1 MLLLVWKEMYKDVGR
16 VLVLK
21 GGLQYY
27 YCITGEC
34 GTRLICVVGW
44 TLTLLASPSA
54 SVRQLS
60 SVIITSIF
68 SLCMDRG
75 HFGQKLSAGSPQ
87 KPQQQPPKVKQLV
100 YVHGA

>member
-1 MLLLVWKEMYKDVGR
+1 MEGNAQGYGAGVG
-16 VLVLK
+16 VVK

-60 SVIITSIF
+60 SVIIRHCIF
-68 SLCMDRG
+68 SFCMDRG
-75 HFGQKLSAGSPQ
+75 HFGQKLCRYPSEATATAAKS
-87 KPQQQPPKVKQLV
+87 KTTCV